1 MCVCVRVCACKSN
14 RVMPAS
20 NFFCYHVQPVARPC
34 PTASCPCPTTCPTVS
49 DLPCPTRHPDCVRP
63 TLSSLVLTKSH
74 LFSYPDPTLL
84 VLPCPPHAPLFAVV
98 SSHLSYHVRPL
109 VLPHPT
115 TCPTMSILL
124 SYHVQP
130 CPATSNLPSDHD
142 QPCPATSN
150 LPSERDQPCPT
161 MSNPVLPRPTSCP
174 TKCNLLSYLVLP
186 MPQPFRYHI

>member
-1 MCVCVRVCACKSN
+1 VSCLHPILSATMSNLLRDRVQPH
-14 RVMPAS
+14 PA
-20 NFFCYHVQPVARPC
+20 HVQPLVLPRL
-34 PTASCPCPTTCPTVS
+34 TLSCPCPT
-49 DLPCPTRHPDCVRP
+49 RRPDCVRP

-130 CPATSNLPSDHD
+130 CPATSNLPSD
-142 QPCPATSN
+142 S
-150 LPSERDQPCPT
+150 DQPCPT